1 MIPRA
6 WKRNGWTVWHL
17 AGAALLTVAGVALT
31 FDAWTDMFAIAWGDE
46 EASHIFLVPI
56 IAAWLF
62 YVRRE
67 RLRYCSPVDL
77 WVGPVLIAVGWLISS
92 VGYYNAMQAL
102 WHAGAVVIVVGCI
115 VTALG
120 ADVLRRFLPAFA
132 VLIFLVPVPARIR
145 LGIALPLQ
153 EVLAQMTWGA
163 FDLAGVDV
171 EQFGN
176 TLTINGQPVQVAEAC
191 NGLRM
196 VFTLVL
202 VSFAV
207 AFGTPLKGYARFLL
221 IALSPVSALV
231 CNFVR
236 MVPTVWLFGNA
247 STSAAYTFH
256 DVAGWIML
264 FVAFLLLMGIIRV
277 LRWAMLPVA
286 RYTLAYD

>member
-6 WKRNGWTVWHL
+6 WRRNGWTAWHL
-17 AGAALLTVAGVALT
+17 AGAAALAAAGVALT
-31 FDAWTDMFAIAWGDE
+31 FEAWADMFTIAWGDE

-56 IAAWLF
+56 IAAWLV

-67 RLRYCSPVDL
+67 RLRYCAPTGH
-77 WVGPVLIAVGWLISS
+77 WVGPALIAAGWVVSS
-92 VGYYNAMQAL
+92 IGYYNSMQAL
-102 WHAGAVVIVVGCI
+102 WHAGAVVVVVGCAL
-115 VTALG
+115 TALG
-120 ADVLRRFLPAFA
+120 ADVLRRFLPAIA
-132 VLIFLVPVPARIR
+132 VLIFLVPVPARLR

-202 VSFAV
+202 VSYAV
-207 AFGTPLKGYARFLL
+207 AFGTPLKSYARFLL
-221 IALSPVSALV
+221 IALSPLSALV

-236 MVPTVWLFGNA
+236 MVPTVWLFGHA
-247 STSAAYTFH
+247 SNSVAATFH

-286 RYTLAYD
+286 RFTLAYD

>member
-6 WKRNGWTVWHL
+6 LRRNGWTLWHVV
-17 AGAALLTVAGVALT
+17 GAALMGLAGLALT
-31 FDAWTDMFAIAWGDE
+31 ADAWTDMFLIAWGDE

-67 RLRYCSPVDL
+67 RLRYCTPREH
-77 WVGPVLIAVGWLISS
+77 WVGPLMVAAGWAISS
-92 VGYYNAMQAL
+92 YGYYNATQAL
-102 WHAGAVVIVVGCI
+102 WHGGAVVIVVGCI
-115 VTALG
+115 LTVLG
-120 ADVLRRFLPAFA
+120 RDVLRKFLPAIV
-132 VLIFLVPVPARIR
+132 VLAFLVPVPGRIR

-153 EVLAQMTWGA
+153 EVLAQMTSTA
-163 FDLAGVDV
+163 FDVAGVEI

-176 TLTINGQPVQVAEAC
+176 LLTINGQDVQVAEAC

-202 VSFAV
+202 VSYAV

-221 IALSPVSALV
+221 IALSPVSALA

-236 MVPTVWLFGNA
+236 MVPTVWLYGNA
-247 STSAAYTFH
+247 PADVASGFH
-256 DVAGWIML
+256 DLAGWIML
-264 FVAFLLLMGIIRV
+264 FVAFLLLMSIIRI
-277 LRWAMLPVA
+277 LRWSLLPVA